1 MFNENKTP
9 LDKAIGVISI
19 LSDPTENKLKEIA
32 EMYKVSYGAIKRL
45 MTPVNLNGRVIYM
58 TKEKATRINIT
69 RQARLQWSR
78 NKSRELIGHLP
89 GVVFNKKHAR
99 QTDSN
104 QVLLEDLDSKE
115 MARKVISQLR
125 NCKKESINTA
135 WEQLIKSN

>member
-19 LSDPTENKLKEIA
+19 LSDPTEDKLKEIA
-32 EMYKVSYGAIKRL
+32 KMYKVSYGAIKTL
-45 MTPVNLNGRVIYM
+45 MTPVNLDGRIIYL
-58 TKEKATRINIT
+58 TKEKAARINKT
-69 RQARLQWSR
+69 RQARSQWSR
-78 NKSRELIGHLP
+78 NKSRDLKGHLP
-89 GVVFNKKHAR
+89 GTVFNKKHAR

-104 QVLLEDLDSKE
+104 HVVLKDPDSKE
-115 MARKVISQLR
+115 MTRKVVSQLR